1 MSDSRQI
8 EISTGVIFRAVLVIL
23 FLWFLYLIRDIIALL
38 FISIL
43 IVSALEPGVSW
54 LQRKKL
60 SRNLAVLLIYIIAIL
75 LLGLSFFFIIP
86 PLAGQLNDFF
96 SRFGEHLQRIAEYTR
111 GLEESFR
118 EQDIHLNI
126 SQIIEQAGNRL
137 LSFSSGIFSLSIGIF
152 SGIVSFI
159 IVLVM
164 AFYML
169 VREDGIRHFIVS
181 VTPERHKEY
190 AADLVGRINTTIGK
204 WMQGQI
210 MLMVVIFLL
219 DLIALSLFG
228 IPYALALAFFAG
240 IMEIIPYIGPIVS
253 SVPAIVIAFV
263 ISPVKGILVLLLYI
277 AIQQFENHIITPQV
291 MKKTLGIHPITV
303 ILAIL
308 IGIKLGGVLG
318 AILGVPIAAAL
329 SVVAGDLMNRKK

>member
-1 MSDSRQI
+1 MSEQRQI
-8 EISTGVIFRAVLVIL
+8 EISTGVIFRTVLVIL
-23 FLWFLYLIRDIIALL
+23 FLWFLYLVRDVIALL

-54 LQRKKL
+54 LQNKRI
-60 SRNLAVLLIYIIAIL
+60 SRTLAVLLIYVIAIL
-75 LLGLSFFFIIP
+75 LFGLSFFFLIP

-96 SRFGEHLQRIAEYTR
+96 SRFGENLQKIAEYTR

-118 EQDIHLNI
+118 SQDIHLNI

-137 LSFSSGIFSLSIGIF
+137 LSFSSEIFSLSVGIF

-169 VREDGIRHFIVS
+169 IREDGIRHFIVS
-181 VTPERHKEY
+181 ITPERHKEY

-204 WMQGQI
+204 WMQGQM
-210 MLMVVIFLL
+210 MLMVIIFVL
-219 DLIALSLFG
+219 DLTALSILG

-240 IMEIIPYIGPIVS
+240 IMEIIPYIGPIIS
-253 SVPAIVIAFV
+253 SVPAIVIGFV
-263 ISPVKGILVLLLYI
+263 ISPLHGILVLLLYI

-308 IGIKLGGVLG
+308 IGIKLGGIPG

-329 SVVAGDLMNRKK
+329 SVVIRDLMDIKR